1 MAENACFL
9 SLLMDPRS
17 HNTCK
22 KEINIWKYAEQYCA
36 LIYTIYSRRNTRVRS
51 YLDYSRLF

>member
-9 SLLMDPRS
+9 SLLMDLRYRVT
-17 HNTCK
+17 HVT

-36 LIYTIYSRRNTRVRS
+36 LIYALQIIP
-51 YLDYSRLF
+51 